1 MTRKKPKTPFGIELA
16 QFAATHGKTIKEIAE
31 ASGVKYSTLVEVTT
45 GRTAGHRVVPVVRDY
60 MRTLEETK

>member
-1 MTRKKPKTPFGIELA
+1 MTKKPKTSFGIELA

-31 ASGVKYSTLVEVTT
+31 ETGVKYSTLVEATT
-45 GRTAGHRVVPVVRDY
+45 GRVAGHKLIPIVREY